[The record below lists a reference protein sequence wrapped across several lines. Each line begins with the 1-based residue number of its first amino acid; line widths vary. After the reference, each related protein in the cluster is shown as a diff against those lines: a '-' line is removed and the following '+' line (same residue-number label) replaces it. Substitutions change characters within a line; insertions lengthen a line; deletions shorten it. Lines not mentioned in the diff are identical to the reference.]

1 MPTFQS
7 DDVTIYYEIH
17 GEGFP
22 LVLTYGLG
30 GSTKYW
36 GPNIDGLASRYQLIL
51 WDHRGHGKSDKPA
64 NQDAYGLQTFATDL
78 KNLLD
83 HLEIEKA
90 HIGGQSL
97 GAGSAVRLCLNH
109 SDMAASLLLIASA
122 SASGLPQPPA
132 MLEMRHR
139 TIKLALEH
147 GMEAVADEAHR
158 SNLNMISYTKQGW
171 EQQEIVR
178 QMYLD
183 CDANGYAH
191 SVWSLI
197 SADPIADRLNE
208 IKVPTLIMAGT
219 GDPVMKAVEAT
230 VERIPH
236 GKFVTIPDASHFSN
250 LDNPAEFNR
259 HILEF
264 LKEVDDQ

>member
-7 DDVTIYYEIH
+7 DDVTIYYETH
-17 GEGFP
+17 GEGYP

-30 GSTKYW
+30 GSAKFW
-36 GPNIDGLASRYQLIL
+36 GPNIDDLASRYRLIL

-64 NQDAYGLQTFATDL
+64 DRESYGLQTFAKDL

-83 HLEIEKA
+83 HLEIDKA

-109 SDMAASLLLIASA
+109 PERASSLLLIASA
-122 SASGLPQPPA
+122 SASGLPQPPV
-132 MLEMRHR
+132 MLEMRHK
-139 TIKLALEH
+139 TIKLALES

-171 EQQEIVR
+171 EQREIVR

-197 SADPIADRLNE
+197 SADPIGDRLGE
-208 IKVPTLIMAGT
+208 IKVPTLVMAGT
-219 GDPVMKAVEAT
+219 DDPVMKAVKAT
-230 VERIPH
+230 VEKIPH
-236 GKFVTIPDASHFSN
+236 AKFVTIQNASHFSN
-250 LDNPAEFNR
+250 LDRPTDFNK

-264 LKEVDDQ
+264 LKKAEN